1 MSNPYLQQLR
11 ELDQKLQ
18 LEPIEQ
24 FDAQLSHLFEVVPSA
39 VMFQDLLGRVV
50 LSNSRACDLLGFNP
64 DGKMIKDVFKDTER
78 RGNLGSQVVL
88 TGIPKR
94 GELHEYTRDDG
105 TRFWLLTDRIPHHGS
120 FGHIDGVLI
129 FSVDVTSVVERS

>member
-1 MSNPYLQQLR
+1 MSNPFLQRLR

-39 VMFQDLLGRVV
+39 VLFQDLLGRIV

-64 DGKMIKDVFKDTER
+64 DGRMAKDVFKDTER
-78 RGNLGSQVVL
+78 RGTQVVM

-94 GELHEYTRDDG
+94 GELHEYTREDG
-105 TRFWLLTDRIPHHGS
+105 TRFWLLTDRIPHYSPSGR
-120 FGHIDGVLI
+120 IDGVLI